1 VTRCRGHE
9 HADVFPGKKCSDVAK
24 TMVVDRKKQKGLALL
39 CLASGPR
46 QNAAN
51 SSAVSTEF
59 AAEPTT
65 IILLTAK
72 LLKKNY
78 FSKATII
85 MQFPAKKND
94 GCPKTPRDFPPR
106 KEDILHPPSGCLETL
121 LPSPRD
127 CTGGPTLTSQPK
139 FSDR

>member
-1 VTRCRGHE
+1 MLMFFLEKSVRT
-9 HADVFPGKKCSDVAK
+9 AAK

-39 CLASGPR
+39 SLASGPR

-51 SSAVSTEF
+51 SSAVPIEF

-78 FSKATII
+78 FSKATMI
-85 MQFPAKKND
+85 MQFPAKKNG
-94 GCPKTPRDFPPR
+94 GCPKAPRDFPPR
-106 KEDILHPPSGCLETL
+106 KEGILHPPSGCLGTL